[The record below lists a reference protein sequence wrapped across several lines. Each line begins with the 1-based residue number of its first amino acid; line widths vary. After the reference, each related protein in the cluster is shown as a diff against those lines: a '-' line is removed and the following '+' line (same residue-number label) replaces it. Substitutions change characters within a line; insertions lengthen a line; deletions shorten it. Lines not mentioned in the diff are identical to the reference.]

1 MGLTGIEGGGAGE
14 VGWGE
19 SGREAVEGWGR
30 QGEIG
35 MSGSEDRGAREIIVW
50 SICFALNQ

>member
-1 MGLTGIEGGGAGE
+1 MGLTGIEGGGAGDG
-14 VGWGE
+14 GWGE

-35 MSGSEDRGAREIIVW
+35 MSGSEDRGAREIMVW